1 MSPQTVFFGYNG
13 LQFAQEGALAHLGGV
28 EVWAFQRVILIMI
41 GEGFERMWLLM
52 TLEFDDSMLVDLL
65 SVNIGVSF
73 FV

>member
-1 MSPQTVFFGYNG
+1 MSPQTLFVGYKG
-13 LQFAQEGALAHLGGV
+13 LQFAQEVALAHLGGV
-28 EVWAFQRVILIMI
+28 EVWAFQRVTIMI

-73 FV
+73 FM